1 MKRVSRSGN
10 GGAFWLLIS
19 AVLLLFESTRQTGG
33 QCIWALLVTTAIG
46 EGLLKH
52 IFRRP
57 RPFVTH
63 GPIHLVI
70 PMPTGFSF
78 PSGHMAS
85 SVAAALIFVPN
96 GSCSCSAGHF
106 LCHTDG
112 HIQDLLKGPLLDGR
126 GGRRSGW
133 ILLRQAV
140 HVALPHAF
148 LTVSPG
154 PEPGALNGFQI
165 IFKSIYKILVMRYN
179 FMDFNIDKEIVL

>member
-1 MKRVSRSGN
+1 MNWLKRFDHHIFIASLRLSTESLTNRWMKRVSRSGN

-85 SVAAALIFVPN
+85 SVAAALILSQMGPVPALLATFYATLM
-96 GSCSCSAGHF
+96 GISRIYLKAHY
-106 LCHTDG
+106 LTDVVVG
-112 HIQDLLKGPLLDGR
+112 
-126 GGRRSGW
+126 
-133 ILLRQAV
+133 AV
-140 HVALPHAF
+140 V
-148 LTVSPG
+148 
-154 PEPGALNGFQI
+154 GF
-165 IFKSIYKILVMRYN
+165 FCGKLSMWLYPML
-179 FMDFNIDKEIVL
+179 F

>member
-1 MKRVSRSGN
+1 MH
-10 GGAFWLLIS
+10 L
-19 AVLLLFESTRQTGG
+19 
-33 QCIWALLVTTAIG
+33 
-46 EGLLKH
+46 GLAGH
-52 IFRRP
+52 HGHRRRP
-57 RPFVTH
+57 IETYFSAPQALCDPWADSFSDPYAH
-63 GPIHLVI
+63 GIF
-70 PMPTGFSF
+70 FSF
-78 PSGHMAS
+78 RAYGIFGGSCAD
-85 SVAAALIFVPN
+85 FVPN